1 MKLTLD
7 KVGIID
13 NSSVLIDGLTVV
25 TGINSSGKT
34 TIGRVLY
41 SVISALGNAEYD
53 YERARRDFVV
63 TRLNS
68 IHRAFGFIEEYGF
81 NYILRRIRVTDD
93 ISSIFLLAGRI
104 YTQFDVDHLF
114 VFFNDLHRHLLTITR
129 DEFADELEDRESGYR
144 FYSEAVAEG
153 VPEEVFLSAKQDALK
168 IWDEANN
175 TLSSPN
181 SYTLF
186 IKENIKEYLNFEFH
200 NQIKPIKAHNAKPKI
215 KLIEDKT
222 TVVDFRIENKNEM
235 QFSDKCT
242 LKSFFTNSI
251 FIDNPFVLD
260 NLYES
265 YYHRNSSDYR
275 IRKQG
280 IYNQSI
286 ESHDKILARLIRTD
300 KENFFENVDKNN
312 RLKEVFERIN
322 AIVPG
327 EFAETSDGFYYVD
340 EGARLSVSNLA
351 TGSKMFFIIKQLL
364 FNGVIDEKTILIL
377 DEPES
382 HLHPEWINKF
392 AEILVLL
399 IREIKVRVLL
409 TTHSPNLMLALNYYA
424 KKSSISQNA
433 HFYMA
438 EREGYYS
445 KIKCIDDNIGEGY
458 SHLSLPL
465 IEMNLMMNA
474 LDED

>member
-34 TIGRVLY
+34 TVGRVLY

-53 YERARRDFVV
+53 YEKARRDFVIY
-63 TRLNS
+63 RLNN
-68 IHRAFGFIEEYGF
+68 IHRAFGFVQEYGL
-81 NYILRRIRVTDD
+81 NYLRRRIRVVDD
-93 ISSIFLLAGRI
+93 SSPIFHLAVHNYIR
-104 YTQFDVDHLF
+104 FDIDRLF
-114 VFFNDLHRHLLTITR
+114 VFFNDLHSQLLTISR
-129 DEFADELEDRESGYR
+129 DEFADELEDKETGYS
-144 FYSEAVAEG
+144 FYSEAVSEASS
-153 VPEEVFLSAKQDALK
+153 EEDFLRAKQEALK

-175 TLSSPN
+175 TLRAPN

-186 IKENIKEYLNFEFH
+186 VKENIKEYLNFEFH

-222 TVVDFRIENKNEM
+222 TIVDFRIENKNDM
-235 QFSDKCT
+235 LFSEKCT

-251 FIDNPFVLD
+251 FIDNPFIID

-265 YYHRNSSDYR
+265 YYHRSPSDYR
-275 IRKQG
+275 IRNQG
-280 IYNQSI
+280 ITNQSI
-286 ESHDKILARLIRTD
+286 ESHDKILARLIRTE

-312 RLKEVFERIN
+312 RLKEVFEKIN
-322 AIVPG
+322 TIVPG

-351 TGSKMFFIIKQLL
+351 AGSKMFFIIKRLL
-364 FNGVIDEKTILIL
+364 FNGTIDEKTILVL

-399 IREIKVRVLL
+399 IRELKVRILL

-424 KKSSISQNA
+424 KKSSISKNA

-438 EREGYYS
+438 ERDGYYS

-474 LDED
+474 LDEK